1 MDILITETEIAQ
13 RIDDIAQHIFTDLGP
28 DFTCAALMDGAFI
41 FSADLMR
48 ALSRLGARPR
58 FESLGLSSYGAQ
70 RRSSGK
76 VTITA
81 PLSAPLSGQTVLIL
95 DDVLESGR
103 TLDAAISVIKGQ
115 GAARV
120 LSCVFASKPY
130 PQRSREADYVA
141 WQAPDRFLVGYGLDD
156 AGRDRGL
163 PFIGA
168 LD

>member
-1 MDILITETEIAQ
+1 MDVLISETEIAT
-13 RIDDIAQHIFTDLGP
+13 RIDVLAKRIFTDLGP

-81 PLSAPLSGQTVLIL
+81 PLSTPLSGQTVLIL

-115 GAARV
+115 GATSV
-120 LSCVFASKPY
+120 LTCVFASKPY
-130 PQRSREADYVA
+130 PKRSREADYVA
-141 WQAPDRFLVGYGLDD
+141 WHAPDRFLVGYGLDD
-156 AGRDRGL
+156 AGQDRGL

-168 LD
+168 LA

>member
-1 MDILITETEIAQ
+1 MDILITETEIATRIDALAQ
-13 RIDDIAQHIFTDLGP
+13 RILKDLGP

-48 ALSRLGARPR
+48 ALSRLGARPH

-81 PLSAPLSGQTVLIL
+81 PLSAPLSEQTVLIL

-103 TLDAAISVIKGQ
+103 TLDAAFNIIKAQ

-130 PQRSREADYVA
+130 PKRSREADYVA
-141 WQAPDRFLVGYGLDD
+141 WHAPDRFLVGYGLDD